1 MWCHRGQDWS
11 TTDESSEGSED
22 ENSVNEKSDDG
33 KLVNEKK
40 VQSGK
45 MAHIK
50 MMPFSE
56 THTVGWFR
64 VLEAQ
69 FEVKSI
75 TISQTKFGHAFSF
88 LPADL
93 SERLDDSLMQSKD
106 YDQLKKAVIET
117 YQKSKPELFEKLIN
131 DTKLTGRP
139 SLYLQ
144 ELNAIA
150 KKVGVGEDLVRHRF
164 IQALPPALG
173 PAIASQRDAPLD
185 QLGKLADELMPF
197 TKVSALQVQAANDVQ
212 EVNRIQEARPANA
225 RPTSSTNWNARPTS
239 STNRDLIP
247 FWEGQR
253 NRICRSHIFYGNRA
267 HTCKAWCHWPN
278 KANCRISPN
287 SRPSSPIRMD
297 QPEN

>member
-1 MWCHRGQDWS
+1 M
-11 TTDESSEGSED
+11 
-22 ENSVNEKSDDG
+22 
-33 KLVNEKK
+33 
-40 VQSGK
+40 
-45 MAHIK
+45 
-50 MMPFSE
+50 
-56 THTVGWFR
+56 
-64 VLEAQ
+64 
-69 FEVKSI
+69 
-75 TISQTKFGHAFSF
+75 
-88 LPADL
+88 
-93 SERLDDSLMQSKD
+93 
-106 YDQLKKAVIET
+106 
-117 YQKSKPELFEKLIN
+117 
-131 DTKLTGRP
+131 
-139 SLYLQ
+139 
-144 ELNAIA
+144 
-150 KKVGVGEDLVRHRF
+150 RHRF

-287 SRPSSPIRMD
+287 SRPSSPIRMVVNIPTSEYHSRKNAISD
-297 QPEN
+297 VSPAKCKVRYFIFNALKV